1 MSGSGYD
8 AVVDVD
14 DEVRCALSKLYS
26 PTYMPI
32 LACWQI
38 QCFTLADLS

>member
-14 DEVRCALSKLYS
+14 DEVRCALRRLYV
-26 PTYMPI
+26 PI
-32 LACWQI
+32 YQ
-38 QCFTLADLS
+38 S

>member
-14 DEVRCALSKLYS
+14 DEVRVAMRKGGVE
-26 PTYMPI
+26 
-32 LACWQI
+32 
-38 QCFTLADLS
+38 ADAEEQTRPLREGFC

>member
-14 DEVRCALSKLYS
+14 DEVRLSW
-26 PTYMPI
+26 PI
-32 LACWQI
+32 GQAGEHPLVSQGHEHRISC
-38 QCFTLADLS
+38 

>member
-14 DEVRCALSKLYS
+14 DEVSNQQHAGAR
-26 PTYMPI
+26 
-32 LACWQI
+32 
-38 QCFTLADLS
+38 

>member
-14 DEVRCALSKLYS
+14 DEHAG
-26 PTYMPI
+26 
-32 LACWQI
+32 QI
-38 QCFTLADLS
+38 HCFTLADLL

>member
-14 DEVRCALSKLYS
+14 DEVRMSQRGWLQRPATMAVNDSC
-26 PTYMPI
+26 
-32 LACWQI
+32 
-38 QCFTLADLS
+38 

>member
-14 DEVRCALSKLYS
+14 DEVRLHLSISAVFQQL
-26 PTYMPI
+26 
-32 LACWQI
+32 
-38 QCFTLADLS
+38 TLSLLG

>member
-14 DEVRCALSKLYS
+14 DEVRHA
-26 PTYMPI
+26 P
-32 LACWQI
+32 LAATSFNAEHLC
-38 QCFTLADLS
+38 TDLL

>member
-14 DEVRCALSKLYS
+14 DEVRYETPAVMMLSSDFPSVKD
-26 PTYMPI
+26 
-32 LACWQI
+32 
-38 QCFTLADLS
+38 FVE